1 MRFDLHVH
9 SNCSDGRDDV
19 RTILR
24 AAARRDLDGLS
35 ITDHDTLRGSQQ
47 AMKIIR
53 EDKLDLILI
62 PGQRSQPQK
71 AICWSWAL
79 RICLPEGSARRRPQ
93 TWLASREGSL

>member
-35 ITDHDTLRGSQQ
+35 ITDHDTLRGYEQ
-47 AMKIIR
+47 A
-53 EDKLDLILI
+53 L
-62 PGQRSQPQK
+62 
-71 AICWSWAL
+71 
-79 RICLPEGSARRRPQ
+79 
-93 TWLASREGSL
+93 

>member
-62 PGQRSQPQK
+62 PGAEVTTSEGHLLVLG
-71 AICWSWAL
+71 IED
-79 RICLPEGSARRRPQ
+79 LPPRGLSPEETTELELEQ
-93 TWLASREGSL
+93 